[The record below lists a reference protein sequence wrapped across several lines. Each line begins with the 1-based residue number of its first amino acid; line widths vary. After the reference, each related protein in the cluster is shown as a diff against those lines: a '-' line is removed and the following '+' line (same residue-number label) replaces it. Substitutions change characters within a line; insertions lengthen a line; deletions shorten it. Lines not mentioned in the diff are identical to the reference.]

1 MGFQDKVVYQIYPKS
16 FQDSK
21 GDGWGDIRGVIS
33 RLDYLQKLGISF
45 IWFNPMTVSPQ
56 KDNGYD
62 VADYRRIDP
71 RYGTMEDLE
80 ELIREAEKRGISIMF
95 DMVFNHTSTEH
106 EWFRRA
112 LKGEEKYKKYYIF
125 RKGKPSA
132 GAESAA
138 GATGSAGAGQ
148 LPPTNWQSK
157 FGGPA
162 WEYVPE
168 LDEWYL
174 HLFDPTQA
182 DLDWTN
188 PDVRRE
194 CADIVNFWREK
205 GLKGFRFDV
214 VNLIS
219 KATVDEDDPNHFDGR
234 QFYTDG
240 PRVHEYLRELNRE
253 SFGQDPETVT
263 VGEMSSTTL
272 ENCVKYAGKDAGEL
286 SMVFTFHHLKVDYKN
301 QKKWELQPFDFMELK
316 RLIFSWQ
323 TGMQAADA
331 WNALFF
337 NNHDQPRALSRFGND
352 KEYRKESAKMLAAV
366 THLMRGTPYVYQGE
380 ELGMT
385 NAYYEDISQY
395 VDVESTNIYRI
406 LLEEGKSKEEILH
419 ILQERSRDN
428 SRTPMQWDSSPNAG
442 FTTGTPW
449 LGVNENYREINAEQ
463 ALGDPDSV
471 FYFYQ
476 KLIRMRKESPVVQE
490 GTFIPLLETHPQI
503 FAFERRLAGEAGAAC
518 CAGNKDGLEGA
529 GCAGNKDSESL
540 LVFCNF
546 YGTETECEPEVPLA
560 GYRKI
565 LGNYGTEV
573 PEVPEALEGGTGES
587 AGKLK
592 LRPYEVIVLAQ

>member
-16 FQDSK
+16 FQDSS

-33 RLDYLQKLGISF
+33 RLDYLQKLGIDF

-62 VADYRRIDP
+62 VADYCRIDP

-80 ELIREAEKRGISIMF
+80 ELIREAEKRNISIMF

-106 EWFRRA
+106 EWFKKA
-112 LKGEEKYKKYYIF
+112 LQGEEKYKKYYIF
-125 RKGKPSA
+125 RKGRSASA
-132 GAESAA
+132 GEDKS
-138 GATGSAGAGQ
+138 GAGQ

-157 FGGPA
+157 FGGSA
-162 WEYVPE
+162 WQYVPE

-188 PDVRRE
+188 PDVRKE
-194 CADIVNFWREK
+194 CAGIVNFWRGK

-219 KATVDEDDPNHFDGR
+219 KATVDEDDPNLFDGR

-240 PRVHEYLRELNRE
+240 PHVHEYLQELNQS

-272 ENCVKYAGKDAGEL
+272 DNCVKYAGKNAHEL

-352 KEYRKESAKMLAAV
+352 REYRKESAKMLAAV

-385 NAYYEDISQY
+385 NAYFDDIRQY
-395 VDVESTNIYRI
+395 RDVESTNIYDI
-406 LLEEGKSKEEILH
+406 LLKEGKPEKEILH

-442 FTTGTPW
+442 FTKGTPW
-449 LGVNENYREINAEQ
+449 LSVNTNYREINAEQ
-463 ALGDPDSV
+463 ALADPDSI

-476 KLIRMRKESPVVQE
+476 KLIRLRKESPVVQE
-490 GTFIPLLETHPQI
+490 GTFRPMLEAHPQV
-503 FAFERRLAGEAGAAC
+503 FAFER
-518 CAGNKDGLEGA
+518 KLEGS
-529 GCAGNKDSESL
+529 GGGSM

-546 YGTETECEPEVPLA
+546 YGTETECEPDVQLA

-565 LGNYGTEV
+565 LGNYGTEA
-573 PEVPEALEGGTGES
+573 PDAAGAPEGG
-587 AGKLK
+587 KLQLK
-592 LRPYEVIVLAQ
+592 PYEVMVLMK

>member
-1 MGFQDKVVYQIYPKS
+1 MIRQTTGEKGDGMGFQNKVVYQIYPKS

-33 RLDYLQKLGISF
+33 RLDYLQKLGIDI

-80 ELIREAEKRGISIMF
+80 DLIREAKKRGISLMF

-106 EWFRRA
+106 EWFQRA
-112 LKGEEKYKKYYIF
+112 LRGEEKYKKYYIF
-125 RKGKPSA
+125 RKGKL
-132 GAESAA
+132 AA
-138 GATGSAGAGQ
+138 GAAGDAGTSGQ

-162 WEYVPE
+162 WQYVPE
-168 LDEWYL
+168 LNEWYL

-219 KATVDEDDPNHFDGR
+219 KATVDEDDPNLFDGR

-240 PRVHEYLRELNRE
+240 PRVHEYLQELNRN
-253 SFGQDPETVT
+253 SFGQDPDAVT

-272 ENCVKYAGKDAGEL
+272 NNCVKYAGKDAHEL

-301 QKKWELQPFDFMELK
+301 QKKWELQPFDFLELK
-316 RLIFSWQ
+316 RLIFGWQ
-323 TGMQAADA
+323 TGMQDADA

-366 THLMRGTPYVYQGE
+366 THLMRGTPYVYMGE

-385 NAYYEDISQY
+385 NAYFKDISQY
-395 VDVESTNIYRI
+395 RDVESTNIYDI
-406 LLEEGKSKEEILH
+406 LLNEGKPKEEILH

-463 ALGDPDSV
+463 ALADPDSV

-476 KLIRMRKESPVVQE
+476 KLIRLRKESPVVQE
-490 GTFIPLLETHPQI
+490 GKFIPMLEAHPQV
-503 FAFERRLAGEAGAAC
+503 FAFERKLEGEGAA
-518 CAGNKDGLEGA
+518 AGQGG
-529 GCAGNKDSESL
+529 GSL

-546 YGTETECEPEVPLA
+546 YGTETECEPGVSLA

-565 LGNYGTEV
+565 LGNYQEIGGN
-573 PEVPEALEGGTGES
+573 EAPAGGAVDGGAVDGS
-587 AGKLK
+587 AKLK
-592 LRPYEVIVLAQ
+592 LKPYEVVVLEK